1 MEVSVCSYTY
11 TLSAS
16 WLIVNRKA
24 TNSLKNSEKFLLGCQ
39 AVAGIPVAEIS
50 SASQISREYIY
61 QQKDMVLDFIHSLDN
76 TSYDSCLIAVDD
88 RLITRLVLS
97 LSLDCH
103 ASIEGIQR
111 SAQAILGQHIS
122 IGKISSIIR
131 EASERAQQFDD
142 QITLET
148 IKQGANDEIFQGNVP
163 VLTGIDP
170 ESTYIYLLEEA
181 GDRTADT
188 WELFMEDRKDHG
200 LNLEVN
206 ISDAGTGLTR
216 GIPRAFPEI
225 QMQMDVFHALR
236 CLGTEIVKIE
246 RKAYALIEHEAEL
259 EERARG
265 KRPWKKTLASLE
277 EIRPK
282 VNSAIERYDQIY
294 ILFLWLQELLTFSG
308 YDRFQTQALI
318 HYVLEE
324 MEKAAAGRNQLSVQI
339 EKFRKSLPQL
349 LCFLNRMEDSFER
362 SVREKGIPPDSL
374 RLMYRQKAVL
384 PSEAEYG
391 QIEISLAKLLGKDY
405 DRTRREFEDILSQT
419 KKASSLVEN
428 LNGRIRSYMDLKRT
442 VPKDY
447 FVLLKVY
454 FNTRKYRRSRIAS
467 RIGKSPIEL
476 MTGKQYPEFLEALG
490 Y

>member
-1 MEVSVCSYTY
+1 MEVSVCSHIY

-16 WLIVNRKA
+16 RLIVNRKA

-39 AVAGIPVAEIS
+39 AVAGIPVADIS
-50 SASQISREYIY
+50 SSSHVSREYIY
-61 QQKDMVLDFIHSLDN
+61 QQKDMVLEFIHSLDN
-76 TSYDSCLIAVDD
+76 TSLDSCLIAVDD
-88 RLITRLVLS
+88 RLIKRLVLS

-111 SAQAILGQHIS
+111 SAQALLGQHLS

-142 QITLET
+142 QISLET
-148 IKQGANDEIFQGNVP
+148 IKQGANDEIFQGNSP

-225 QMQMDVFHALR
+225 QMQLDVFHALR
-236 CLGTEIVKIE
+236 SLGTEIVKIE
-246 RKAYALIEHEAEL
+246 RKAYSLIEHEAEL

-265 KRPWKKTLASLE
+265 KRPWKKTFASLE

-282 VNSAIERYDQIY
+282 VNCAIERYDQIY

-318 HYVLEE
+318 SYVLEE
-324 MEKAAAGRNQLSVQI
+324 MEKAAAGRKQLSGQI
-339 EKFRKSLPQL
+339 EKIRKSLPQL
-349 LCFLNRMEDSFER
+349 LCFLNRMEESFAR
-362 SVREKGIPPDSL
+362 SVRENGIPPDSL
-374 RLMYRQKAVL
+374 RLMYRQKAL
-384 PSEAEYG
+384 AASDPEYN
-391 QIEISLAKLLGKDY
+391 QIEINLAKLLGKDY
-405 DRTRREFEDILSQT
+405 DRTRRDLEDILSRI

-428 LNGRIRSYMDLKRT
+428 LNGRIRSYMDLKRM

-467 RIGKSPIEL
+467 RVGKSPIEL
-476 MTGKQYPEFLEALG
+476 MTGNPFPEFLEALG